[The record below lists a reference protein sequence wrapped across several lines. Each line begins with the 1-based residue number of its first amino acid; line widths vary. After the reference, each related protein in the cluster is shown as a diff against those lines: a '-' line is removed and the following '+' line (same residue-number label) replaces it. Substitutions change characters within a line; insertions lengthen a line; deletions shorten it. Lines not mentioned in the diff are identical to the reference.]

1 MSVKIP
7 TVTRT
12 FRFDRLSKEVEEFLN
27 NNERETKMLS
37 LRGYEDF
44 VHHIH
49 DSLKEQLKD
58 DCNVQT
64 YETCDYAGK
73 KTAVTRLTKWTA
85 YSAVC
90 VTLETDETHSRRSME
105 AFLASPE
112 RNGRYYVYPNELSAN
127 YDCYDDS
134 YDELLMWVCEQYDAY
149 RDQGI
154 IGNYKLQVFVPSR
167 HDSFVLEQCGAEPV
181 FP

>member
-85 YSAVC
+85 
-90 VTLETDETHSRRSME
+90 
-105 AFLASPE
+105 FLASPE